1 MRREYS
7 LKRNK
12 EFRYVY
18 RRGKSV
24 SDKTMVLIY
33 VPTKTP
39 HLKVGFSVS
48 KKIGNSVVRNLVKRR
63 MKEAF
68 FSLLENVNPNCL
80 LVFTPREQA
89 REMMYQEIL
98 FSMCKLLKKAGLYN
112 E

>member
-1 MRREYS
+1 M
-7 LKRNK
+7 
-12 EFRYVY
+12 Y

-68 FSLLENVNPNCL
+68 FSFLENVNPYCL

-89 REMMYQEIL
+89 REMTYQEIL

>member
-1 MRREYS
+1 M
-7 LKRNK
+7 
-12 EFRYVY
+12 Y

-48 KKIGNSVVRNLVKRR
+48 KKVGNSVVRNLIKRR

-68 FSLLENVNPNCL
+68 FAMLEHVNPNSL
-80 LVFTPREQA
+80 LIFSPRVQA
-89 REMMYQEIL
+89 REMTYQEIM